1 MDIAESRFET
11 LLDTYAPALRR
22 LCAAYQTDAA
32 DQHDLFQEIALALWE
47 ALPRFR
53 GDASERTWLYRIAHN
68 VALTYSGKRRRTESR
83 WAPLEETHVAADAG
97 DPRRVELLQAIQRL
111 EAVEIRL
118 ALLHLEGLSAKEIGQ
133 VLGISEGNA
142 AVRLTRLRQHLTQIL
157 NPKEVL

>member
-53 GDASERTWLYRIAHN
+53 GDASERTWLYRIALHEASN
-68 VALTYSGKRRRTESR
+68 QRRWWSRHKRQEITIDSPGE
-83 WAPLEETHVAADAG
+83 G
-97 DPRRVELLQAIQRL
+97 DDDN
-111 EAVEIRL
+111 AVVC
-118 ALLHLEGLSAKEIGQ
+118 GW
-133 VLGISEGNA
+133 
-142 AVRLTRLRQHLTQIL
+142 
-157 NPKEVL
+157 